1 MQKKF
6 FTSDTHFGHKG
17 ALDIFTRN
25 FPSIDDHDDYI
36 IDKINNTVGKRDFL
50 YHLGDFCWG
59 DTDKKKIVFAKEL
72 LRKIKCKNIHLIM
85 GNHDPRGKDCKPKE
99 EFAKLFASC
108 YSYRVINIKT
118 LVFESY
124 LSSLVMDNRI
134 VLSHFPI
141 RSWEGMHRGYYH
153 LYGHS
158 HGTLPE
164 NGTLSFDV
172 GVDSI
177 GYVPIS
183 SEEVYERLSSS
194 KIKTVDGHGLIQSKF
209 ETKKEKGV

>member
-1 MQKKF
+1 MQKIF
-6 FTSDTHFGHKG
+6 FTSDTHFGHEAG
-17 ALDIFTRN
+17 LDIFPRD
-25 FPSIDDHDDYI
+25 FQSIGEHDEYLVDR
-36 IDKINNTVGKRDFL
+36 INSTVGKRDYL

-59 DTDKKKIVFAKEL
+59 DTDRKKIVFSQKL
-72 LRKIKCKNIHLIM
+72 LDKIRCKNIHLIM

-108 YSYRVINIKT
+108 YSYRVIKILN
-118 LVFESY
+118 
-124 LSSLVMDNRI
+124 NRV

-183 SEEVYERLSSS
+183 AEEVCDRLGSR
-194 KIKTVDGHGLIQSKF
+194 KIKTVDGHGLVENVK
-209 ETKKEKGV
+209 TKGV

>member
-1 MQKKF
+1 
-6 FTSDTHFGHKG
+6 
-17 ALDIFTRN
+17 
-25 FPSIDDHDDYI
+25 
-36 IDKINNTVGKRDFL
+36 
-50 YHLGDFCWG
+50 
-59 DTDKKKIVFAKEL
+59 
-72 LRKIKCKNIHLIM
+72 M

-108 YSYRVINIKT
+108 YSYRVVNLKP
-118 LVFESY
+118 LVYCSPSTSFCPDIR
-124 LSSLVMDNRI
+124 V

-141 RSWEGMHRGYYH
+141 RSWEGMHKGYFH

-172 GVDSI
+172 GVDSV
-177 GYVPIS
+177 GYAPIS
-183 SEEVYERLSSS
+183 SEEVLKKLSSG

-209 ETKKEKGV
+209 RM

>member
-1 MQKKF
+1 MQKIF
-6 FTSDTHFGHKG
+6 FTSDTHFGHEG
-17 ALDIFTRN
+17 GLGVFSRDFQ
-25 FPSIDDHDDYI
+25 SIDEHDGFL
-36 IDKINNTVGKRDFL
+36 IDKINSVVGKRDFL

-59 DTDKKKIVFAKEL
+59 NTDRKKIVFAQEL
-72 LRKIKCKNIHLIM
+72 LKKIRCKNIHLIM

-108 YSYRVINIKT
+108 YSYRVIKIPVKIH
-118 LVFESY
+118 V
-124 LSSLVMDNRI
+124 

-141 RSWEGMHRGYYH
+141 RSWEGMHKGYYH

-183 SEEVYERLSSS
+183 AEKVCDRLSSRR
-194 KIKTVDGHGLIQSKF
+194 IKTVDGHGLV
-209 ETKKEKGV
+209 EM